1 MAETRNIA
9 NALEKAIREKQL
21 DTLKSIIESGFDV
34 NSTLDHFHEAG
45 GSFGPQ
51 FLCDRRT
58 ILISAVTEGWKEG
71 VEFLLNCGADVEM
84 PDFRVRITVLE
95 LSVGFTHRLSKCK
108 RQV

>member
-58 ILISAVTEGWKEG
+58 ILISAITEGWKEG

-84 PDFRVRITVLE
+84 PDFRVRITFFSCL
-95 LSVGFTHRLSKCK
+95 
-108 RQV
+108 